1 MPRKTAPSLVK
12 VLEETRPAIQSALAE
27 AEQELAE
34 LNDRRTELEGLIA
47 RARSVLTDDQEQAPR
62 TPAQRLTL
70 HEAME
75 HVLDE
80 QHNRWMTVH
89 ELADAINERKLY
101 EKRDRSPVEPSQI
114 HARANKYPGRF
125 EKDGPRV
132 RRIAAQTQT

>member
-12 VLEETRPAIQSALAE
+12 VLEETRPAIESALAE
-27 AEQELAE
+27 AERELAE
-34 LNDRRTELEGLIA
+34 LNERRAELEALIA
-47 RARSVLTDDQEQAPR
+47 RARSVLADDQVQTPRAPG
-62 TPAQRLTL
+62 QRLTL

-101 EKRDRSPVEPSQI
+101 EKRDRSAIEPSQI

-132 RRIAAQTQT
+132 RRIAA